1 MKGFNKIVAGILAAA
16 AVAAQGSVFAS
27 VLPED
32 VAGTRYEEP
41 IQILS
46 ALKIMTG
53 DEDGKF
59 RPEDTIKRSEVA
71 KMAIHAL
78 GLEEAA
84 KAAAGVSKF
93 PDVPT
98 WHWANGYVNLA
109 TSQGIIIGD
118 DEGNFR
124 PDDQITYAEAMTILV
139 RATGYEPAAEAKGGF
154 PQGYIVVGAEN
165 NLNKNVTGSNM
176 DPISRGNVAYMT
188 NNALTVKLMER
199 KGFGEDETYEVTDK
213 TLLQDKLGV
222 TKDEGQIVAIE
233 KTSLTGS
240 SNLTEG
246 QVQIGDKIFET
257 AYNMNNLFGHNVTY
271 YWHEN
276 DDGDD
281 EIILALSQSQKNATV
296 TITADQFEQVTE
308 KNGNKVLE
316 YLKNEDDSRV
326 SSVTLS
332 ADAKLIYN
340 GKAETMSDD
349 LIDMTDKSGKIVVL
363 DSDRDG
369 KYDIVYVMEYEN
381 MVVEEV
387 TATGKII
394 DKYGAPTLN
403 LGEDQDIRYSI
414 KNGLQEVALE
424 DLKEYDVLSIAASK
438 DKELYEINVSNRVVE
453 GKVTGKDDKGFYIG
467 EEHYK
472 VASNYQETIELG
484 AEGRFYLDIE
494 NKIAAVDTN
503 VEVSR
508 NYAYLI
514 KAHTSAD
521 TEESTFKMF
530 TKSGEEITVTAN
542 DKIRFNKQSGQKA
555 EEVVKQLQSAGNT
568 TKQLVTYTVNAEG
581 KLTALNTAVDKTSD
595 GAADTTNFTKNYEL
609 TDAVY
614 NEKLQRLGKVK
625 LTAETVIF
633 DIQNDVEDYSIASLD
648 MFEDEQKY
656 NATVFDVTEDYTAK
670 AIVVTGAQFQTNADS
685 AIAVVDK
692 ISTTTNE
699 YDEITDRLHAYQNG
713 ELIEINAEEQG
724 ILVKPVLADAEEEEE
739 EEEEDT
745 LRSGATEALQTGD
758 IIQYKTNKN
767 GEIVDI
773 RVLFNIKSK
782 GTEAAATPVENL
794 DTIYGKVVKKFS
806 NSINVTVNDGE
817 VTNVQLPAETLVYS
831 VDTTK
836 SKNQVTTATIG
847 DIQAFDADEGNR
859 VFIKI
864 YKDVVQEVVI
874 IK

>member
-78 GLEEAA
+78 GLDEAA

-124 PDDQITYAEAMTILV
+124 PDDKITYAEAITILV
-139 RATGYEPAAEAKGGF
+139 RATGYEPAAEAKGGY

-176 DPISRGNVAYMT
+176 EPISRGNVAYMT
-188 NNALTVKLMER
+188 TNALTTKLMER
-199 KGFGEDETYEVTDK
+199 KGYGEDETYEVTDK
-213 TLLQDKLGV
+213 TLLKDKLGV

-233 KTSLTGS
+233 KTSLEGS

-246 QVQIGDKIFET
+246 QIQIGDKIFET

-271 YWHEN
+271 YWKEN
-276 DDGDD
+276 DNGDD
-281 EIILALSQSQKNATV
+281 EVILALSQSQKNSTV
-296 TITADQFEQVTE
+296 TIPADLFEQVTE
-308 KNGNKVLE
+308 KNGNTVLE

-340 GKAETMSDD
+340 GKAETMDKD

-369 KYDIVYVMEYEN
+369 KYDIVYVVEYEN
-381 MVVEEV
+381 LVVEEV
-387 TATGKII
+387 TATGKIV

-403 LGEDQDIRYSI
+403 LGEDEDIRYTITSGFNQLTL
-414 KNGLQEVALE
+414 K
-424 DLKEYDVLSIAASK
+424 DLKEYDVLSVAASK
-438 DKELYEINVSNRVVE
+438 DKELYDISVSNKTVE
-453 GKVTGKDDKGFYIG
+453 GKVTGKDEKGFYIAG
-467 EEHYK
+467 EHYK
-472 VASNYQETIELG
+472 VAPNYQEVIEIG
-484 AEGRFYLDIE
+484 AEGRFYLDID

-521 TEESTFKMF
+521 TEDSTFKMF
-530 TKSGEEITVTAN
+530 TKEGKEVTVTAN
-542 DKIRFNKQSGQKA
+542 EKIRFNKKSGQKA
-555 EEVVKQLQSAGNT
+555 EEVVKQLQDSNAAT
-568 TKQLVTYTVNAEG
+568 TKQLVTYTLNAEG
-581 KLTALNTAVDKTSD
+581 KLTALNTAVDKTSN
-595 GAADTTNFTKNYEL
+595 GAVDIANFTKNYDL

-625 LTAETVIF
+625 LNSDTVIF
-633 DIQNDVEDYSIASLD
+633 DIQDDVKDYSIASLD

-656 NATVFDVTEDYTAK
+656 NVTVFDMTEDFTAK

-685 AIAVVDK
+685 AIAVVEK
-692 ISTTTNE
+692 VSTTVNDS
-699 YDEITDRLHAYQNG
+699 DEITERLHAYQDG
-713 ELIEINAEEQG
+713 KLVEVNAEEQG
-724 ILVKPVLADAEEEEE
+724 ILVKN
-739 EEEEDT
+739 T
-745 LRSGATEALQTGD
+745 SEALQAGD
-758 IIQYKTNKN
+758 IIQYKTNTS
-767 GEIVDI
+767 GEIVNI
-773 RVLFNIKSK
+773 RVLFDINTK
-782 GTEAAATPVENL
+782 GTEASNEPVENL
-794 DTIYGKVVKKFS
+794 NTVYGKVTKKFS

-817 VTNVQLPAETLVYS
+817 VINVQLPAETLVYS

-859 VFIKI
+859 VFIKF